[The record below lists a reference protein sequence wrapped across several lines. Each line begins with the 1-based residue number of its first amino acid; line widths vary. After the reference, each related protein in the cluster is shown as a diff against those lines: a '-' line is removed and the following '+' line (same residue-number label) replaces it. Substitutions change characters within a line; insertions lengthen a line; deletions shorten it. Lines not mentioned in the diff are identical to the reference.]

1 MASPCKPRP
10 SLEKGRTKARA
21 VAVSDGRIVWVG
33 TLESMQPRLRRLPHE
48 PDDTFVA
55 GKPEVLQVALSSF
68 LPTVCESIRVAG
80 TLISK
85 KNSTPD

>member
-1 MASPCKPRP
+1 M
-10 SLEKGRTKARA
+10 
-21 VAVSDGRIVWVG
+21 AVSDGRIVWVG
-33 TLESMQPRLRRLPHE
+33 TLETMQPGLRRLPHE
-48 PDDTFVA
+48 LDDTFA
-55 GKPEVLQVALSSF
+55 GGNPEVLQVTLSSF

>member
-1 MASPCKPRP
+1 M
-10 SLEKGRTKARA
+10 
-21 VAVSDGRIVWVG
+21 AVSDGRIVWVG
-33 TLESMQPRLRRLPHE
+33 TLESMQARLRRLPYE
-48 PDDTFVA
+48 LDDTFA
-55 GKPEVLQVALSSF
+55 GGNPEVLQVTLSSF